1 MTPTS
6 AATLDLDLRAHPMLL
21 VRVTASWCGPCRA
34 MAPILQQ
41 FALRHP
47 EIAVRD
53 LDFDTNP
60 ELVQKW
66 GVRVVPTL
74 LFFRQGVLANRAA
87 GNPGSVAGIENVI
100 DGAG

>member
-6 AATLDLDLRAHPMLL
+6 ASTLGLDLRSHPMLL

-34 MAPILQQ
+34 MGPILDQ

-53 LDFDTNP
+53 LDFDANP
-60 ELVQKW
+60 DLVQKLS
-66 GVRVVPTL
+66 V
-74 LFFRQGVLANRAA
+74 RAA
-87 GNPGSVAGIENVI
+87 HPPVL
-100 DGAG
+100 